1 MSVVTMRARLTD
13 ADIRTLM
20 KGPTD
25 ADRGQAAHK
34 ICRSI
39 DQAELSPDER
49 AHAEAIMRLMLED
62 AAVLVRRALAVALKN
77 SPKLP
82 RDVANQLARDV
93 DYIALPILQGS
104 PVLND
109 SDLIEILRSAPP
121 ARQVAIA
128 SRDIMS
134 TTLTTAIA
142 EHAVPAAVER
152 ALANDNAKFD
162 ERGLEAALTRF
173 ADRPAIVET
182 MIQRRTLPIAVTE
195 KLVSMVTGE
204 MFDHLVNHHALPPQM
219 AIDLASSARERVT
232 VDLVEQ
238 AMHQADLPRF
248 IGQLNLHGRLTPAL
262 IMRALCLGYIEFV
275 EHALAELSGLPHQR
289 AWLMIHD
296 GGPLGLKAVFE
307 RAGLPNRLFPP
318 FRAAVDV
325 YHQIDR
331 NAFDEEDRDR
341 FRAIMIERVLT
352 LFQSVPKDDLDYLL
366 EKLDAI
372 GARPERVASSPT
384 A

>member
-1 MSVVTMRARLTD
+1 MTVVPMRARLTD

-20 KGPTD
+20 KGPTE

-39 DQAELSPDER
+39 DQADLTPDER
-49 AHAEAIMRLMLED
+49 AHAEAIMRLMLDD

-93 DYIALPILQGS
+93 DSIALPILQGS
-104 PVLND
+104 PSLSD
-109 SDLIEILRSAPP
+109 TDLIEILRSSPP

-128 SRDIMS
+128 SREIIS
-134 TTLTTAIA
+134 ATVTTAIA

-152 ALANDNAKFD
+152 ALANDNARFD
-162 ERGLEAALTRF
+162 QRGLDAALGRF
-173 ADRPAIVET
+173 ADRPAIIET
-182 MIQRRTLPIAVTE
+182 MIKRRTLPISVTE

-232 VDLVEQ
+232 VDLIEQ

-275 EHALAELSGLPHQR
+275 EYAVAELSGLPHQR

-296 GGPLGLKAVFE
+296 GGPLGLKAIFD
-307 RAGLPNRLFPP
+307 RAGLPARLFPP

-352 LFQSVPKDDLDYLL
+352 LFQSVPRDDLDYLL

-372 GARPERVASSPT
+372 GARPERA
-384 A
+384 AG

>member
-13 ADIRTLM
+13 GDIRTLM
-20 KGPTD
+20 KGPTE

-39 DQAELSPDER
+39 EQSELSPEER
-49 AHAEAIMRLMLED
+49 LHAEAIMRLMLED

-82 RDVANQLARDV
+82 RDVAMTLAKDV
-93 DYIALPILQGS
+93 DSIALPILQGS
-104 PVLND
+104 PSLTD
-109 SDLIEILRSAPP
+109 TDLVEILRSAPP

-128 SRDIMS
+128 SREKIS
-134 TTLTTAIA
+134 TTVTGAIA
-142 EHAVPAAVER
+142 DYGVPAAVER
-152 ALANDNAKFD
+152 ALANDNALFD
-162 ERGLEAALTRF
+162 QKGLDAAINRF

-182 MIQRRTLPIAVTE
+182 MIHRKSLPIGITE

-232 VDLVEQ
+232 VDLIEQ
-238 AMHQADLPRF
+238 AMHQTDLPRF
-248 IGQLNLHGRLTPAL
+248 IGQLNLHGRLTPSL
-262 IMRALCLGYIEFV
+262 IMRALCLGHIDFV
-275 EHALAELSGLPHQR
+275 EHSLAELSGLPHGR

-296 GGPLGLKAVFE
+296 GGPLGLKAIFE
-307 RAGLPNRLFPP
+307 RAGLPSRLFPP

-331 NAFDEEDRDR
+331 SAYGADDRDR

-366 EKLDAI
+366 EKLDAV
-372 GARPERVASSPT
+372 GARPDRVAS
-384 A
+384 

>member
-1 MSVVTMRARLTD
+1 MVTMRARLTE

-20 KGPTD
+20 KGPTE

-39 DQAELSPDER
+39 DQAELSPEER
-49 AHAEAIMRLMLED
+49 AHAEAIMRLMLDD
-62 AAVLVRRALAVALKN
+62 AAVQVRRALAVALKN

-82 RDVANQLARDV
+82 RDVANRLARDV
-93 DYIALPILQGS
+93 DSIALPILQGS
-104 PVLND
+104 PSLTD
-109 SDLIEILRSAPP
+109 SDLIDILRAAPP

-128 SRDIMS
+128 SRD
-134 TTLTTAIA
+134 TLSSMVTTAVA
-142 EHAVPAAVER
+142 RHGVPAALER

-162 ERGLEAALTRF
+162 TEGLTVALDRF

-182 MIQRRTLPIAVTE
+182 MIQRNTLPLAVTE

-219 AIDLASSARERVT
+219 AIDLAAGARERVT
-232 VDLVEQ
+232 VDLIEQ
-238 AMHQADLPRF
+238 AMRQADLPRF

-262 IMRALCLGYIEFV
+262 IMRALCMGYMDFV
-275 EHALAELSGLPHQR
+275 EYALAELSGLPHQR

-307 RAGLPNRLFPP
+307 RAGLPNRLYPP

-331 NAFDEEDRDR
+331 HAYDGDDRKR
-341 FRAIMIERVLT
+341 FRQIMIERVLT

-372 GARPERVASSPT
+372 GSRPERAAV
-384 A
+384 

>member
-1 MSVVTMRARLTD
+1 MSVVTMRARLTEG
-13 ADIRTLM
+13 DIRTLM
-20 KGPTD
+20 KGPTE

-39 DQAELSPDER
+39 DQAELSPEER
-49 AHAEAIMRLMLED
+49 AHAEAIMRLMVED
-62 AAVLVRRALAVALKN
+62 AAVLVRRALAVAMKN

-93 DYIALPILQGS
+93 DSIALPILQGS
-104 PVLND
+104 PVLSD
-109 SDLIEILRSAPP
+109 SDLVEILRSAPP
-121 ARQVAIA
+121 ARQVAIS
-128 SRDIMS
+128 SREILS
-134 TTLTTAIA
+134 ATLTTAIA
-142 EHAVPAAVER
+142 THAVPAAVER

-162 ERGLEAALTRF
+162 QRGLEMALTRF

-182 MIQRRTLPIAVTE
+182 MIQRRSLPIAVTE

-232 VDLVEQ
+232 VDLIEQ
-238 AMHQADLPRF
+238 AMHQQDLPRF
-248 IGQLNLHGRLTPAL
+248 IEQLNLHGRLTPAL
-262 IMRALCLGYIEFV
+262 IMRALCLGYMEFV
-275 EHALAELSGLPHQR
+275 EHALAQLSGLPHQR

-296 GGPLGLKAVFE
+296 GGPLGLRAVFE
-307 RAGLPNRLFPP
+307 RAGLPGRLFPP

-331 NAFDEEDRDR
+331 HAYDEEDRMR
-341 FRAIMIERVLT
+341 FRAVMIERVLT

-372 GARPERVASSPT
+372 GARPERAVG
-384 A
+384 

>member
-1 MSVVTMRARLTD
+1 MSVVTMRARLTET
-13 ADIRTLM
+13 DIRTLM
-20 KGPTD
+20 KGPTE

-34 ICRSI
+34 ICRAI
-39 DQAELSPDER
+39 DQAELSPEER

-77 SPKLP
+77 STKLP

-93 DYIALPILQGS
+93 DSIALPILQGS
-104 PVLND
+104 PVLTD
-109 SDLIEILRSAPP
+109 TDLVEILRSAPP

-128 SRDIMS
+128 SRETMS
-134 TTLTTAIA
+134 PVLTTAIA
-142 EHAVPAAVER
+142 THAVPAAVER
-152 ALANDNAKFD
+152 ALANDNARFD
-162 ERGLEAALTRF
+162 QRGLEAALDRF
-173 ADRPAIVET
+173 GDRPAIVET
-182 MIQRRTLPIAVTE
+182 MVRRNTLPIAVTE

-204 MFDHLVNHHALPPQM
+204 VFDQLVNHHALPPQM
-219 AIDLASSARERVT
+219 AIDLAAGARERVT

-238 AMHQADLPRF
+238 AMRQTDLPRF
-248 IGQLNLHGRLTPAL
+248 VEQLNLHGRLTPSL
-262 IMRALCLGYIEFV
+262 IMRALCIGYIDFV
-275 EHALAELSGLPHQR
+275 EHAMAELSGLPHQR

-296 GGPLGLKAVFE
+296 GGPLGLRAIFE
-307 RAGLPNRLFPP
+307 RAGLPNKLFPP
-318 FRAAVDV
+318 FRAAIDV

-331 NAFDEEDRDR
+331 HSYDGDDRTR

-372 GARPERVASSPT
+372 GARPERVAGQG

>member
-1 MSVVTMRARLTD
+1 MTVVTMRARLTE

-20 KGPTD
+20 KGPTE

-39 DQAELSPDER
+39 DQAELSPEER
-49 AHAEAIMRLMLED
+49 AHAEAIMRLMLDD
-62 AAVLVRRALAVALKN
+62 AAVQVRRALAVALKN

-82 RDVANQLARDV
+82 RDVANRLARDV
-93 DYIALPILQGS
+93 DSIALPILQGS
-104 PVLND
+104 PSLTD
-109 SDLIEILRSAPP
+109 SDLIDILRAAPP

-128 SRDIMS
+128 SRD
-134 TTLTTAIA
+134 TLSSMVTTAVA
-142 EHAVPAAVER
+142 RHGVPAALER

-162 ERGLEAALTRF
+162 TEGLTVALDRF

-182 MIQRRTLPIAVTE
+182 MIQRNTLPLAVTE

-219 AIDLASSARERVT
+219 AIDLAAGARERVT
-232 VDLVEQ
+232 VDLIEQ
-238 AMHQADLPRF
+238 AMRQADLPRF

-262 IMRALCLGYIEFV
+262 IMRALCMGYMDFV
-275 EHALAELSGLPHQR
+275 EYALAELSGLPHQR

-307 RAGLPNRLFPP
+307 RAGLPNRLYPP

-331 NAFDEEDRDR
+331 HAYDGDDRKR
-341 FRAIMIERVLT
+341 FRQIMIERVLT

-372 GARPERVASSPT
+372 GSRPERAAV
-384 A
+384 

>member
-1 MSVVTMRARLTD
+1 MTVVTMRARLTE

-20 KGPTD
+20 KGPTE

-39 DQAELSPDER
+39 DQAELSPEER

-62 AAVLVRRALAVALKN
+62 AAVQVRRALAVALKN

-82 RDVANQLARDV
+82 RDIANQLARDV
-93 DYIALPILQGS
+93 DSIALPILQGS
-104 PVLND
+104 PSLND

-128 SRDIMS
+128 SREMIS
-134 TTLTTAIA
+134 PTVTTAIA
-142 EHAVPAAVER
+142 RHAVPAALER
-152 ALANDNAKFD
+152 ALANDNAKFSQ
-162 ERGLEAALTRF
+162 EGLEVSLDRF
-173 ADRPAIVET
+173 ADRPAIIET
-182 MIQRRTLPIAVTE
+182 MIKRNTLPITVTE

-204 MFDHLVNHHALPPQM
+204 VFDHLVNHHALPPQM
-219 AIDLASSARERVT
+219 AIDLAASARERAT
-232 VDLVEQ
+232 VDLIDQ
-238 AMHQADLPRF
+238 AMRQQDLPRF

-262 IMRALCLGYIEFV
+262 IMRALCCGHIDFV
-275 EHALAELSGLPHQR
+275 EYSLAELSGLPHQR

-296 GGPLGLKAVFE
+296 GGPLGLKAIFE

-331 NAFDEEDRDR
+331 HAYDGDDRSR
-341 FRAIMIERVLT
+341 FRQIMIERILT

-372 GARPERVASSPT
+372 GARPERAAV
-384 A
+384 

>member
-1 MSVVTMRARLTD
+1 MTVVTMRARLTD

-20 KGPTD
+20 KGPTE

-39 DQAELSPDER
+39 EQAELSPDER
-49 AHAEAIMRLMLED
+49 AHAEAIMRLMLDD

-93 DYIALPILQGS
+93 DSIALPILQGS

-134 TTLTTAIA
+134 ITLTTAIA

-162 ERGLEAALTRF
+162 QRGLEAALTRF
-173 ADRPAIVET
+173 ADRPAIIET
-182 MIQRRTLPIAVTE
+182 MIQRRTLPISVTE

-232 VDLVEQ
+232 VDLIEQ

-275 EHALAELSGLPHQR
+275 EHSLAELSGLPHQR

-296 GGPLGLKAVFE
+296 GGPLGLKAIFD
-307 RAGLPNRLFPP
+307 RAGLPTRLFPP

-331 NAFDEEDRDR
+331 NAYDGEDRDR
-341 FRAIMIERVLT
+341 FRSVMIERVLT

-372 GARPERVASSPT
+372 GSRPERVA
-384 A
+384 AL

>member
-20 KGPTD
+20 KGPTE

-39 DQAELSPDER
+39 EQAELSPEER
-49 AHAEAIMRLMLED
+49 LHAEAIMRLMLED

-82 RDVANQLARDV
+82 RDVAVTLAKDV
-93 DYIALPILQGS
+93 DSIALPILQGS
-104 PVLND
+104 PSLTD
-109 SDLIEILRSAPP
+109 TDLVEILRSAPP

-128 SRDIMS
+128 SREKIS
-134 TTLTTAIA
+134 AVVTGAIA
-142 EHAVPAAVER
+142 DYGVPAAVER
-152 ALANDNAKFD
+152 ALANDNAIFD
-162 ERGLEAALTRF
+162 QKGLETAINRF

-182 MIQRRTLPIAVTE
+182 MIRRKTLPIAVTE

-232 VDLVEQ
+232 VDLIEQ
-238 AMHQADLPRF
+238 AMHQTDLARF
-248 IGQLNLHGRLTPAL
+248 IGQLNLHGRLTPSL
-262 IMRALCLGYIEFV
+262 IMRALCLGHIEFV
-275 EHALAELSGLPHQR
+275 EHALAELSGLPHGR

-296 GGPLGLKAVFE
+296 GGPLGLKAIFE
-307 RAGLPNRLFPP
+307 RSGLPSRLFPP

-331 NAFDEEDRDR
+331 SAYGADDRDR

-366 EKLDAI
+366 EKLDAV
-372 GARPERVASSPT
+372 GARPDRVAS
-384 A
+384 

>member
-1 MSVVTMRARLTD
+1 MSVVTMRARLTE

-20 KGPTD
+20 KGPTE

-34 ICRSI
+34 ICRTI
-39 DQAELSPDER
+39 DQAELTPEER

-62 AAVLVRRALAVALKN
+62 AAVLVRRALSVALKN

-82 RDVANQLARDV
+82 RDVAQRLAQDV
-93 DYIALPILQGS
+93 DSIALPILQSS
-104 PVLND
+104 PSLTD
-109 SDLIEILRSAPP
+109 TDLVEILRSAPP

-128 SRDIMS
+128 SREAMS
-134 TTLTTAIA
+134 PVLTTAIA
-142 EHAVPAAVER
+142 QHAVPAAVER
-152 ALANDNAKFD
+152 ALANDNARFD
-162 ERGLEAALTRF
+162 QRGLETALTRF

-182 MIQRRTLPIAVTE
+182 MIKRNTLPIGITE

-219 AIDLASSARERVT
+219 AIDLAAGARERVT
-232 VDLVEQ
+232 VDLIEQ
-238 AMHQADLPRF
+238 AMHQTDLPRF

-275 EHALAELSGLPHQR
+275 EHALAELAGLPHQR

-296 GGPLGLKAVFE
+296 GGPLGLRAIFE
-307 RAGLPNRLFPP
+307 RAGLPTRLFPP

-331 NAFDEEDRDR
+331 HSYDGDDRLR
-341 FRAIMIERVLT
+341 FRAVMIERVLT

-372 GARPERVASSPT
+372 GARPERAAVL
-384 A
+384 

>member
-1 MSVVTMRARLTD
+1 MTVVTMRARLTD

-20 KGPTD
+20 KGPTE

-39 DQAELSPDER
+39 DQADLSPEER
-49 AHAEAIMRLMLED
+49 AHAEAIMRLMLDD

-93 DYIALPILQGS
+93 DSIALPILQGS
-104 PVLND
+104 PSLSD
-109 SDLIEILRSAPP
+109 SDLIEILRSSPP

-128 SRDIMS
+128 SREIIS
-134 TTLTTAIA
+134 TSVTTAIA

-162 ERGLEAALTRF
+162 QRGLDAAIGRF
-173 ADRPAIVET
+173 ADRPAIIET
-182 MIQRRTLPIAVTE
+182 MIQRKTLPISITE

-232 VDLVEQ
+232 VDLIEQ

-275 EHALAELSGLPHQR
+275 EYAFAELSGLPHQR

-296 GGPLGLKAVFE
+296 GGPLGLKAIFD
-307 RAGLPNRLFPP
+307 RAGLPTRLFPP

-331 NAFDEEDRDR
+331 NAFDEADRDR

-372 GARPERVASSPT
+372 GARPERA
-384 A
+384 AG